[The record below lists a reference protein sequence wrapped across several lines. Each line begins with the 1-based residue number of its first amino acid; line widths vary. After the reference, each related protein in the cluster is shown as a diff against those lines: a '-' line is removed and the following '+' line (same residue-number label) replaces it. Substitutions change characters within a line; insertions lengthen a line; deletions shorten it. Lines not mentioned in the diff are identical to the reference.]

1 MLKQKHYLELDD
13 KIAYLSG
20 SLGAGSGTSILE
32 INKVRAVFDRNY
44 TFHLPDQFLK
54 SKNGSE

>member
-1 MLKQKHYLELDD
+1 MLIQKHYLELDD

-32 INKVRAVFDRNY
+32 INKVRSVFDRNY
-44 TFHLPDQFLK
+44 TFHLPDQFQD
-54 SKNGSE
+54 SKNNKE